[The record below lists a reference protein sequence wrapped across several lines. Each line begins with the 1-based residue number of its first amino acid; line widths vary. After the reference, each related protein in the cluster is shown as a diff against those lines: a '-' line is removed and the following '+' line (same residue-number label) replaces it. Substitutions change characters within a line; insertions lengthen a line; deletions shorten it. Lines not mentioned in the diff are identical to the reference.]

1 MSRQPPEPEGTE
13 RLVDGAAW
21 FWHTAAD
28 TIDKIDPNILLNDSR
43 IYMASLWRLCTHPV
57 LPINFLP
64 VADEFEKVITGLH
77 SKASGAFDLT
87 PALERA
93 AAFRTKADELL
104 KVCRRVAAETPDESF
119 GPVPVAEALNRCLM
133 KLSRILMPIN
143 YSAVDPFDMDLA
155 VPIPPLPRLQ
165 PVIQLAAMN
174 SNSHDFKFLERKMI
188 RERNRVCYALE
199 EATELIEET
208 LGTKRI

>member
-1 MSRQPPEPEGTE
+1 
-13 RLVDGAAW
+13 
-21 FWHTAAD
+21 
-28 TIDKIDPNILLNDSR
+28 
-43 IYMASLWRLCTHPV
+43 
-57 LPINFLP
+57 
-64 VADEFEKVITGLH
+64 
-77 SKASGAFDLT
+77 
-87 PALERA
+87 
-93 AAFRTKADELL
+93 
-104 KVCRRVAAETPDESF
+104 
-119 GPVPVAEALNRCLM
+119 
-133 KLSRILMPIN
+133 MPIN